1 MARKDDKSAK
11 HTAANDGARSAL
23 AAAFL
28 RHREGLRRFIARLVI
43 RPEDVDDILQETFLN
58 AFGVRDINA
67 IESPRFYLYAVARR
81 TAYRELKRQ
90 SARIARSIEEA
101 AEHGEEPADGIVVD
115 DAVYARMHFEALAGV
130 VADLPVQCRRV
141 FILRKIFGYS
151 HKEISV
157 SMGISISTVEKHL
170 GRAMMRCMQDQ
181 RLRAFQE
188 PDARTAG
195 EAVVKMNE

>member
-1 MARKDDKSAK
+1 MARTDDKTAK
-11 HTAANDGARSAL
+11 DREAKEGARSAL
-23 AAAFL
+23 ATAFL

-58 AFGVRDINA
+58 AFGVQDLNA

-90 SARIARSIEEA
+90 SARIASSIEEA

-141 FILRKIFGYS
+141 FILRKVLGYS
-151 HKEISV
+151 HKEISAA
-157 SMGISISTVEKHL
+157 MGISISTVEKHL

-188 PDARTAG
+188 PDQRAAR
-195 EAVVKMNE
+195 EPAVKLNE